1 MNAGRQD
8 GRDDHDEDGEEDLTA
23 CRWRLVRC
31 GDYLGSDGNH
41 NLGSCRKL
49 MARTPQ
55 TRPSRRRVRRGSLFA
70 RGRL

>member
-1 MNAGRQD
+1 
-8 GRDDHDEDGEEDLTA
+8 
-23 CRWRLVRC
+23 VRC

-70 RGRL
+70 RGCL